1 MFRCEKYVLDS
12 VRNDIDSSSYLLN
25 VFTSID
31 TYAGENW
38 AACARFLIH
47 LRWHKPRGTIL
58 SQKINKD
65 PWNKGDFGPHKE
77 GTQQARE
84 TLEIYRQLGTTVE
97 QAKLLDNLAWLLH
110 KDVRVDAA
118 KDAAS
123 HWQSVSSRRR
133 VGILRPPS
141 QSRLLSDGTR
151 SCSGFITPLR
161 SAFSTNASFAVP
173 RLTSDESSHTQ
184 SRTHGIWPTRCS
196 CRLAFGFDNA
206 DSKRP
211 SPRLCML
218 LGLLRNSGQR
228 GIY

>member
-25 VFTSID
+25 VFKSID

-161 SAFSTNASFAVP
+161 SAFSTNASLQCPDSHRTSQVTRNPEHMEYGP
-173 RLTSDESSHTQ
+173 RDAAAGSRLVSTTQ
-184 SRTHGIWPTRCS
+184 T
-196 CRLAFGFDNA
+196 
-206 DSKRP
+206 
-211 SPRLCML
+211 
-218 LGLLRNSGQR
+218 QR
-228 GIY
+228 GQARGFACFQGF